1 MEGNLTLSEVFTLI
15 TAEGK
20 CKLCRLFYR
29 GMCGPHC
36 CVISLIKAIPP
47 GLLFGK
53 AKEKYPK
60 LSEPPPFLFPIFI
73 INKKRK
79 CCLGLRISFTYGRD
93 LEFSRS
99 QQLTNLP
106 SYLPPAFP
114 VCSLYFP
121 ALRMQKECM
130 GCFFLQVFHPIVII
144 FEG

>member
-60 LSEPPPFLFPIFI
+60 LSKPPPFLFPIFI
-73 INKKRK
+73 INKKKEKMLSGLEDFLHIWKRFRILPLPAAHK
-79 CCLGLRISFTYGRD
+79 PPLLPPPSIPCLLPVFPSFTYAEGMHG
-93 LEFSRS
+93 LFFSAGFS
-99 QQLTNLP
+99 SN
-106 SYLPPAFP
+106 SN
-114 VCSLYFP
+114 YF
-121 ALRMQKECM
+121 
-130 GCFFLQVFHPIVII
+130 
-144 FEG
+144 